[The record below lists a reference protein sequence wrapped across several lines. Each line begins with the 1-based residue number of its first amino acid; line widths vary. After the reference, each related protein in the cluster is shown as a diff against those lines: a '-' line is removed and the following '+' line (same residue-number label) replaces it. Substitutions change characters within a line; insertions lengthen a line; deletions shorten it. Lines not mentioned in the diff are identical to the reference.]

1 MAHKKKDKSKP
12 PDVSTE
18 SIIIKLMQPS
28 NALISIILGGTDA
41 MRAAGEV
48 YLPQYEGE
56 SQGNWNRRRDRA
68 VLTNFLRRT
77 LSGLSGK
84 PFSKEVELSDDMPKP
99 LIELVD
105 NIDQRGNNLHVFARR
120 FFESGLAF
128 GLVHLIV
135 DFPIMDD
142 EAVKTL
148 ADEKNVRAR
157 PYFVQVDHN
166 NIIAAYSEV
175 INGVETLTHVRIRE
189 NAIVR
194 DGEFGE
200 KEVQRIREM
209 EPGRFRLWQLSED
222 TDDWEIFRDWTIVS
236 LDFIPL
242 ITFYA
247 NRKGFMLSEPPL
259 LDLAHL
265 NVAHWQSASDQR
277 TILTVARFPILAAT
291 GITEEEGDKKI
302 GPTEYL
308 TASSETAKWYYVEH
322 EGKAIGAGRQDL
334 IDLGHDMAL
343 MGLELLNRPGNITA
357 TGKAL
362 DTAEN
367 NSALQQMVLRLVDV
381 MQTAFGFAATWL
393 NIEEPVGSVGIHV
406 DFGLK
411 VNEAADLQTLLDSR
425 EKRDLSQRAFLDE
438 LQRRGILLES
448 FDLEKN
454 NKELEQERLD
464 MVAGQAFVNQL
475 QNDGTL
481 PQPKLLNSPAA
492 EQV

>member
-1 MAHKKKDKSKP
+1 MPRKKKDKTKP

-18 SIIIKLMQPS
+18 SVITKLMQPS
-28 NALISIILGGTDA
+28 AALISTILGGTDA
-41 MRAAGEV
+41 MRVAGKS

-56 SQGNWNRRRDRA
+56 SQGNWTRRKDRA

-77 LSGLSGK
+77 LNGLSGK
-84 PFSKEVELSDDMPKP
+84 PFSKEVELSEDMPKP
-99 LIELVD
+99 LVDLVD
-105 NIDQRGNNLHVFARR
+105 DIDQQGNNLHVFARQ
-120 FFESGLAF
+120 FFESGLAY
-128 GLVHLIV
+128 GLVHLLV
-135 DFPIMDD
+135 DFPMMDD

-148 ADEKNVRAR
+148 EDEKKVGAR
-157 PYFVQVDHN
+157 PYFIKVEHHN
-166 NIIAAYSEV
+166 IVAAYSEV
-175 INGVETLTHVRIRE
+175 INGVEILTHIRIRE

-200 KEVQRIREM
+200 KEVQRIREI
-209 EPGRFRLWQLSED
+209 ERGRFRIWQLSED
-222 TDDWEIFRDWTIVS
+222 TDDWAVVRDWTIVS

-242 ITFYA
+242 VTFYA
-247 NRKGFMLSEPPL
+247 DRQGFMLSEPPL

-277 TILTVARFPILAAT
+277 TILTVARFPILAGT
-291 GITEEEGDKKI
+291 GLTEEEGNKRI

-308 TASSETAKWYYVEH
+308 TASSENAKWYYVEH

-381 MQTAFGFAATWL
+381 MKTGFDFAAKWL
-393 NIEEPVGSVGIHV
+393 KIEGPIGSVGIHV

-411 VNEAADLQTLLDSR
+411 VNEAADLQTLLDAR

-438 LQRRGILLES
+438 LKRRGILLES
-448 FDLEKN
+448 FDLTTN
-454 NKELEQERLD
+454 NDELEQERLD
-464 MVAGQAFVNQL
+464 MVAGQAFVTQL

-492 EQV
+492 EQG